1 MTSELQNRLRPAVC
15 LLAILGAPL
24 PAAPAESPPVTAVAF
39 APDGKSVVVGSQSG
53 VEVLSW
59 PDLKPVRKLGGKL
72 PHVHDLAFS
81 PKGDVLAAAGGAPA
95 EEGAVEFFA
104 WPRGDLLRREPAH
117 ADVVHAV
124 TWSADGRLW
133 ATASADRT
141 CRVHDAATAKLIR
154 AFEGHSRPVLA
165 LCFTPD
171 GKHVVSAG
179 VDQSLRVWDARTG
192 REVRA
197 LENHTGPVHAL
208 AVRPAPAGEAPPT
221 VASASADR
229 TVRLWQPTT
238 GRMVRFARLPSA
250 PLCLAWTA
258 DGTRLLAGCADG
270 RLRGIDPDTAEVCV
284 DEAGLDGRP
293 HALAVSPRGDAVLL
307 GGENGRLRRLALP
320 RP

>member
-1 MTSELQNRLRPAVC
+1 MTPKLPDNLRLAVC
-15 LLAILGAPL
+15 FLALLGARL
-24 PAAPAESPPVTAVAF
+24 PASRAESPPITAVAF
-39 APDGKSVVVGSQSG
+39 APDGKSVVIGSQSG

-59 PDLKPVRKLGGKL
+59 PDLKPVRKLGGRL

-104 WPRGDLLRREPAH
+104 WPRGDLLRREPGH

-124 TWSADGRLW
+124 AWSADGRLW
-133 ATASADRT
+133 ATASADRS
-141 CRVHDAATAKLIR
+141 CRVHDAATAKLVR

-179 VDQSLRVWDARTG
+179 VDQSLRVWEARSG

-208 AVRPAPAGEAPPT
+208 AVRPSAGDEAPP
-221 VASASADR
+221 VFASASADR

-250 PLCLAWTA
+250 PLCLAWTG
-258 DGTRLLAGCADG
+258 DGTRLFAGCADG
-270 RLRGIDPDTAEVCV
+270 RLRGIDPDTAEVRI
-284 DEAGLDGRP
+284 DEPGLEGRP
-293 HALAVSPRGDAVLL
+293 HALAVPPRGDAVLL
-307 GGENGRLRRLALP
+307 GGENGRLKRLTLP